1 MLQWK
6 KKNSEMPADAGENR
20 AGRKRFHSRETGIGG
35 MSMKGK
41 RKLFGVVLLFLCV
54 LLGQRMSADAAS
66 RTPVATHGRLAVK
79 GTNLVDAKGK
89 KFQLRGISTHGINW
103 DVGAPF
109 VNKAAFQTLR
119 DDWGANA
126 VRLAMYTAE
135 YNGYC
140 SGGNKNTLKNRIYN
154 GVKYATDLGMY
165 VVIDWHILNDGN
177 PKTHLKDAKSFF
189 AAMSR
194 KYRNQKNVIYE
205 ICNEPNGCSWKTIKS
220 YAEPVIREIRKNDPN
235 AVIIVGT
242 PTWSQLGNDVIKNP
256 LKGYKN
262 IMYALHFYANES
274 SHNRYLPSKLNTAR
288 KKGLPVIVSE
298 FGLSAASGNGGIS
311 TRSADQWM
319 KRLDNANISY
329 FCWSLSNKNES
340 CSLLSSRTK
349 KRSNWKTSELSSAG
363 KYIRNKYRARKRT
376 LGSNS

>member
-1 MLQWK
+1 MK
-6 KKNSEMPADAGENR
+6 E
-20 AGRKRFHSRETGIGG
+20 KRNFFKVLALLLCLVISMGI
-35 MSMKGK
+35 S
-41 RKLFGVVLLFLCV
+41 V
-54 LLGQRMSADAAS
+54 SAAK
-66 RTPVATHGRLAVK
+66 TPIATHGRLSVK
-79 GTNLVDAKGK
+79 GVDLVDSRGK

-103 DVGAPF
+103 NVGSPF

-126 VRLAMYTAE
+126 VRLSMYTAE

-140 SGGNKNTLKNRIYN
+140 SGGNKNALKNKIYN

-165 VVIDWHILNDGN
+165 VVIDWHILSDGN
-177 PKTHLKDAKSFF
+177 PKSHLKEAKSFF
-189 AAMSR
+189 STMSK

-205 ICNEPNGCSWKTIKS
+205 ICNEPNGCNWKTIKS
-220 YAEPVIREIRKNDPN
+220 YAEAVMKEIRKNDPN
-235 AVIIVGT
+235 AIIIVGT
-242 PTWSQLGNDVIKNP
+242 PTWSQLGNDVVKSP

-274 SHNRYLPSKLNTAR
+274 SHSRYLPSKLSTAR

-311 TRSADQWM
+311 TRSADQWLS
-319 KRLDNANISY
+319 RLDKANVSY

-340 CSLLSSRTK
+340 CSLLSSKTK
-349 KRSNWKTSELSSAG
+349 KTSKWKTTELSKAG
-363 KYIRNKYRARKRT
+363 KYIRSKYLARKKA